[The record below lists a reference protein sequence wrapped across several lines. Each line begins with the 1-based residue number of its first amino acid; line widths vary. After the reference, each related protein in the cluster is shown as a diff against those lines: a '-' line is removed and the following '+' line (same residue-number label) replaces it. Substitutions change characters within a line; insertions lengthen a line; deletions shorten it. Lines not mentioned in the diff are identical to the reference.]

1 MKMKNKK
8 LIHELLHYLYSERE
22 KIESTG
28 FRVDQDL
35 IKSYQYVNKEIQ
47 NLQKKLFKQ
56 EYQQFSNRLEE
67 LFQGSPEFIKKE
79 NGDAV

>member
-1 MKMKNKK
+1 MKNKK

-28 FRVDQDL
+28 FRKDPDL
-35 IKSYQYVNKEIQ
+35 RKAHRFANDEIQ
-47 NLQKKLFKQ
+47 NLQMMLFEQ

-67 LFQGSPEFIKKE
+67 LFQGSPEFTKKE

>member
-79 NGDAV
+79 NDDAV

>member
-1 MKMKNKK
+1 MKNKK
-8 LIHELLHYLYSERE
+8 LIHELLYYLYSERE

-28 FRVDQDL
+28 FHIDQDL
-35 IKSYQYVNKEIQ
+35 RKSYRYVNKKIQ
-47 NLQKKLFKQ
+47 NLQKDLFKQ

-67 LFQGSPEFIKKE
+67 LFQGSPEFTKKE